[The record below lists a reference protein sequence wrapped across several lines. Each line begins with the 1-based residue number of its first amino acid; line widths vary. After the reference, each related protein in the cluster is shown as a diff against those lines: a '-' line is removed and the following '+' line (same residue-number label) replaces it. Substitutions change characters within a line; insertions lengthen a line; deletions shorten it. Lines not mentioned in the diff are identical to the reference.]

1 MGQLAGFYNG
11 RIALVDLSAG
21 SVEVSPLPEDLL
33 FENIGGAAVN
43 NVLYQKYGEG
53 DPVVLGTGPLTGSF
67 APASCLMVA
76 TFHSSSGEVHHVPFI
91 RDAGADLKFSGIDFV
106 VIQGKAPRLSAIE
119 MKEGNINIADAERI
133 GGLEIPEA
141 QEALTGPNRLGTGTM
156 LLTGP
161 AADSGSAA
169 ACLSIGMWGSMDKV
183 SLGWLMA
190 SKNLKAIIMDAS
202 MGISFPDFGNEP
214 GHAMTR
220 AVKDV
225 LGKTKKAPFAVFEMM
240 NVNSNAMSLLKRY
253 HRRSY
258 ACYHCPFPCTSYL
271 EFKLKDPT
279 VKRKPKRKEGL
290 FLLDHTG
297 FYALAKKRGPQSL
310 ALMREC
316 LHLGVD
322 PVSAAKGLPVEGSSE
337 DALQSVRELARIKE
351 AREVNRKP
359 EAVDLSLELQSAG
372 IRPESYQLFGG
383 GIPFIKRE
391 QGRDRNGVWERRV
404 AMAMVMGI
412 CPLFTL
418 AFPQIKAPDLL
429 GLVSKEGK
437 DVEYLLERLGALV
450 SSLVLQRSGEFA
462 TNNITIPNG
471 RRARD

>member
-1 MGQLAGFYNG
+1 VGQLAGFYNG

-91 RDAGADLKFSGIDFV
+91 RDAGPDLKFSGIDFV

-119 MKEGNINIADAERI
+119 MKGGNINIADAECI
-133 GGLEIPEA
+133 AGLEIPEA
-141 QEALTGPNRLGTGTM
+141 QEALTGPNMLGTGTM
-156 LLTGP
+156 LITGP
-161 AADSGSAA
+161 AADSGSEA
-169 ACLSIGMWGSMDKV
+169 ACLSIGLWGSMDKV
-183 SLGWLMA
+183 SLGSLMA
-190 SKNLKAIIMDAS
+190 SKNLKAIIMGAS
-202 MGISFPDFGNEP
+202 MGISFPDFGIEP

-225 LGKTKKAPFAVFEMM
+225 LGKSKKARFAVFEMM

-279 VKRKPKRKEGL
+279 LKRGSKRKEGL

-297 FYALAKKRGPQSL
+297 FYALTKKRGPQSL

-322 PVSAAKGLPVEGSSE
+322 PIPAAKGLPLEGSSE
-337 DALQSVRELARIKE
+337 EALQFVRELAGTKE
-351 AREVNRKP
+351 AGEVNRKP
-359 EAVDLSLELQSAG
+359 DNKDLSLELHSAYL
-372 IRPESYQLFGG
+372 RPKTCRLFGG
-383 GIPFIKRE
+383 GIPPIIRG
-391 QGRDRNGVWERRV
+391 QGKDRNRLWETRV
-404 AMAMVMGI
+404 AVAMVMGI
-412 CPLFTL
+412 CPLFML
-418 AFPQIKAPDLL
+418 AFPDIKASELL
-429 GLVSKEGK
+429 RLVSNEQK

-450 SSLVLQRSGEFA
+450 SSLLLQSGELA
-462 TNNITIPNG
+462 TNKMTIPDG
-471 RRARD
+471 RGVRD